1 MTDKLPWGEARKIIM
16 EQHGSGKTAP
26 QIAKTLNIS
35 ESYVWRVWRDAEYPV
50 VAHLDRLRRK
60 HGQGTGTMRTVM
72 KLLTEEQRVAIYQ
85 DATDWGV
92 GVPTVIVSIL
102 RDAYVAPE
110 PEKEPTAKPSV
121 NWIHISAEFNAMA
134 TDDEDRFTYLYE
146 KTPALG
152 RNEWRERGRVI
163 MASVF
168 TSFKPGTCDWKDSL
182 VLRPGYEE
190 PKP

>member
-16 EQHGSGKTAP
+16 EQRGSGKTAP

-72 KLLTEEQRVAIYQ
+72 KLLTEEQRAAIYQ

-102 RDAYVAPE
+102 RDAYAAPE
-110 PEKEPTAKPSV
+110 PEKEPTAKPSI
-121 NWIHISAEFNAMA
+121 NWDHVGGEFNTMA
-134 TDDEDRFTYLYE
+134 TDEGGLTWLYE
-146 KTPALG
+146 RSPILG
-152 RNEWRERGRVI
+152 INTWFKGGWTRLTHD
-163 MASVF
+163 F

>member
-16 EQHGSGKTAP
+16 DQRGSGKTAP

-72 KLLTEEQRVAIYQ
+72 KLLTEEQRAAIYQ

-102 RDAYVAPE
+102 RDAYAAPE
-110 PEKEPTAKPSV
+110 PEKEPTAKPSI
-121 NWIHISAEFNAMA
+121 NWDHVGGEFNTMA
-134 TDDEDRFTYLYE
+134 TDEGGLTFLHEDPPT
-146 KTPALG
+146 LG
-152 RNEWRERGRVI
+152 SNLWHCLGWI
-163 MASVF
+163 QLANDF
-168 TSFKPGTCDWKDSL
+168 TSFTPGTCDWKDSL

-190 PKP
+190 TKP

>member
-16 EQHGSGKTAP
+16 DQRGSGKTAP

-72 KLLTEEQRVAIYQ
+72 KLLTEEQRAAIYQ

-102 RDAYVAPE
+102 RDAYAAPE
-110 PEKEPTAKPSV
+110 PEKETTAKPSIDWDQV
-121 NWIHISAEFNAMA
+121 PAEFNAMA
-134 TDDEDRFTYLYE
+134 TDQGGKTFLHEDSPTLSSSLWHCRGWIQL
-146 KTPALG
+146 A
-152 RNEWRERGRVI
+152 RNF
-163 MASVF
+163 S
-168 TSFKPGTCDWKDSL
+168 SFKTGTCDWKDSL
-182 VLRPGYEE
+182 VLRPGYTET
-190 PKP
+190 KP

>member
-1 MTDKLPWGEARKIIM
+1 MTDKLAWGEARKIIM
-16 EQHGSGKTAP
+16 DQRGSGKTAP

-72 KLLTEEQRVAIYQ
+72 KLLTEEQRAAIYQ

-102 RDAYVAPE
+102 RDAYAAPE
-110 PEKEPTAKPSV
+110 PEKETTAKPSI
-121 NWIHISAEFNAMA
+121 NWDHGGDLFNAMA
-134 TDDEDRFTYLYE
+134 TDESGETWLHEKIPTLGNTVWWNRGWTRRAAVFNSFT
-146 KTPALG
+146 
-152 RNEWRERGRVI
+152 
-163 MASVF
+163 
-168 TSFKPGTCDWKDSL
+168 PGTCDWKDSL
-182 VLRPGYEE
+182 VLRPGYTETR
-190 PKP
+190 P

>member
-1 MTDKLPWGEARKIIM
+1 MTGKLPWGEARKIIM
-16 EQHGSGKTAP
+16 EQRGSGKTAP

-72 KLLTEEQRVAIYQ
+72 KLLTEEQRAAIYQ

-102 RDAYVAPE
+102 RDAYAAPE
-110 PEKEPTAKPSV
+110 SEKEPTEKPSM
-121 NWIHISAEFNAMA
+121 NWYQVPTGFNAMA
-134 TDDEDRFTYLYE
+134 TDQGGLTWIHED
-146 KTPALG
+146 TPTLG
-152 RNEWRERGRVI
+152 SSVWWDGGLQRL
-163 MASVF
+163 ASVF
-168 TSFKPGTCDWKDSL
+168 SSFKPGTCDWKDSL
-182 VLRPGYEE
+182 VLRPGYSET
-190 PKP
+190 KP

>member
-1 MTDKLPWGEARKIIM
+1 MTDKLPWGEARKIIID
-16 EQHGSGKTAP
+16 QRGSGKTAP

-72 KLLTEEQRVAIYQ
+72 KLLTEEQRAAIYQ

-102 RDAYVAPE
+102 RDAYAAPE
-110 PEKEPTAKPSV
+110 PEKMT
-121 NWIHISAEFNAMA
+121 
-134 TDDEDRFTYLYE
+134 
-146 KTPALG
+146 
-152 RNEWRERGRVI
+152 
-163 MASVF
+163 
-168 TSFKPGTCDWKDSL
+168 
-182 VLRPGYEE
+182 
-190 PKP
+190 